1 MRDRRGGILLRLLLT
16 AALAAG
22 GVFLWRAW
30 NRGRLALPRVVPS
43 AARVPPPPSLGEK
56 SVWVQKEVRD
66 LLARHGLK
74 EPHVLKTYTREHR
87 EGGVQWL
94 EDTLELRL
102 PAGFDAARFRR
113 ELGETLKKEGVTVVS
128 EYKQEGK
135 WALEL
140 GFGRRVLERIHFYEQ
155 RTP

>member
-30 NRGRLALPRVVPS
+30 NRGRLTLPWVIPP
-43 AARVPPPPSLGEK
+43 AARVPPPSLGEK
-56 SVWVQKEVRD
+56 SVWVQKEVRG

-74 EPHVLKTYTREHR
+74 DPHVLKTYTREHR
-87 EGGVQWL
+87 EGGVRWL
-94 EDTLELRL
+94 EDTLELR
-102 PAGFDAARFRR
+102 PPEGFDAAKFRR
-113 ELGETLKKEGVTVVS
+113 ELGQTLKKEGVTVVG
-128 EYKQEGK
+128 EYRQEGK